1 MDTAPYPA
9 WDNRQIA
16 HFLCRAD
23 RRVLSQPNSWLHA
36 GVGAMELSAE
46 SQLSAQTIK
55 GLRLIGNNLWKVM
68 RWVILKLVSVV
79 LIAIIQILT
88 SRVCP
93 LCAERIEAILNLLD
107 GCLRSFIDRL
117 G

>member
-23 RRVLSQPNSWLHA
+23 RRVLSQPHAWLHA
-36 GVGAMELSAE
+36 GVGAIEPPAE
-46 SQLSAQTIK
+46 SQLPVQTIK
-55 GLRLIGNNLWKVM
+55 GLRLIGKFLWKVM
-68 RWVILKLVSVV
+68 RWAILKLVNVV

-88 SRVCP
+88 SRWCP
-93 LCAERIEAILNLLD
+93 FCDERIEAILNLLD
-107 GCLRSFIDRL
+107 ACLRSLVDRP
-117 G
+117 